1 MKKGPV
7 FGMACFTGT
16 TCVIENI
23 AMSGLDFIYL
33 DLEHT
38 NYMLDEAFEKQIMA
52 AKLHDI
58 SVLVRM
64 ADDNEVAI
72 RKVLEWGADGV
83 VIPHCKTAEM
93 ARRSVEG
100 AKFAPLGRRGGETNV
115 RAAGFGYHNFDWN
128 AYIEQQNRDTLVIP
142 MDEDFEFTDNID
154 EILDVPGIDAV
165 NFGPIDYAV
174 SKQLKIGYSMGE
186 EVHEAYKTLVA
197 KCRAKGLG
205 VLGPVVPPTQENLK
219 QAIADGYNM
228 IILGNDMWHFQKA
241 LKELVNDQVAPV
253 RKELLGVVT
262 VREMLLTAPETIID
276 TLMDTNPIHVHT
288 HDDQEEIAKMF
299 SRYDMLAMP
308 VVDSENRIVGIITI
322 DDAVDVIQ
330 DENTEDFEKMA
341 GMTPSDD
348 TYLRTPVITLA
359 KHRIIWLMVL
369 MLSAMVTGAM
379 LEYYEAAFVSIPLL
393 VTFIPQIM
401 DTGGNC
407 GSQASTMI
415 IRGLALD
422 EISPKDFTK
431 AWWKEIRV
439 ALLCSIALCSVNF
452 IRILIQYHDPQV
464 ALVVSGTLML
474 TICMAKS
481 LGCIL
486 PILAKILKL
495 DPAIMASPLITTITD
510 AFSILVYFNFALWYL
525 SDRLI

>member
-1 MKKGPV
+1 M
-7 FGMACFTGT
+7 
-16 TCVIENI
+16 I
-23 AMSGLDFIYL
+23 
-33 DLEHT
+33 DLE
-38 NYMLDEAFEKQIMA
+38 NKMDALLDEIREMIREKRYADLRDMFLPMESADIAQILEEAGPEVMPLLYRLLPKETA
-52 AKLHDI
+52 A
-58 SVLVRM
+58 
-64 ADDNEVAI
+64 EVF
-72 RKVLEWGADGV
+72 VELESESQ
-83 VIPHCKTAEM
+83 EM
-93 ARRSVEG
+93 
-100 AKFAPLGRRGGETNV
+100 LIN
-115 RAAGFGYHNFDWN
+115 GFSNT
-128 AYIEQQNRDTLVIP
+128 E
-142 MDEDFEFTDNID
+142 
-154 EILDVPGIDAV
+154 
-165 NFGPIDYAV
+165 
-174 SKQLKIGYSMGE
+174 
-186 EVHEAYKTLVA
+186 
-197 KCRAKGLG
+197 
-205 VLGPVVPPTQENLK
+205 
-219 QAIADGYNM
+219 
-228 IILGNDMWHFQKA
+228 
-241 LKELVNDQVAPV
+241 LKEVLD
-253 RKELLGVVT
+253 ELYL
-262 VREMLLTAPETIID
+262 
-276 TLMDTNPIHVHT
+276 
-288 HDDQEEIAKMF
+288 
-299 SRYDMLAMP
+299 
-308 VVDSENRIVGIITI
+308 
-322 DDAVDVIQ
+322 DDAVDIVEEMPASVVIRILDKATPEMRKSINEILKYPEDSAGSIMNMEFLSLKKDMTVEDAFKRIRRIGGELETINILYVTDPTRHLLGVLSVRDLLLAEEDDLIEEIMDPDVVWAKTTDDKEDVAQ
-330 DENTEDFEKMA
+330 ALSKYDFLAMPIVDLEKRLVGIVTVDDAMDVIEEETTEDFEKMA
-341 GMTPSDD
+341 AMLPSDKP
-348 TYLRTPVITLA
+348 YLRTGVFATWKARLP
-359 KHRIIWLMVL
+359 WLMVL

>member
-1 MKKGPV
+1 MNERVLTLLNDRQYVALRELLSDMHVADIAEV
-7 FGMACFTGT
+7 FSEIDDRDSMLRLFRLLPKETAAETFAYLEPD
-16 TCVIENI
+16 VQQNMIE
-23 AMSGLDFIYL
+23 AMTDVELRSI
-33 DLEHT
+33 
-38 NYMLDEAFEKQIMA
+38 LDEMFLDDCVDLIEEMPANVVQRVMRNTTKENRALINQYLQYPEDSAGSLMTNEYVCL
-52 AKLHDI
+52 KLG
-58 SVLVRM
+58 M
-64 ADDNEVAI
+64 
-72 RKVLEWGADGV
+72 
-83 VIPHCKTAEM
+83 
-93 ARRSVEG
+93 
-100 AKFAPLGRRGGETNV
+100 
-115 RAAGFGYHNFDWN
+115 
-128 AYIEQQNRDTLVIP
+128 
-142 MDEDFEFTDNID
+142 
-154 EILDVPGIDAV
+154 
-165 NFGPIDYAV
+165 
-174 SKQLKIGYSMGE
+174 
-186 EVHEAYKTLVA
+186 
-197 KCRAKGLG
+197 
-205 VLGPVVPPTQENLK
+205 
-219 QAIADGYNM
+219 
-228 IILGNDMWHFQKA
+228 
-241 LKELVNDQVAPV
+241 
-253 RKELLGVVT
+253 T
-262 VREMLLTAPETIID
+262 VREALAVIRRDGVDKETIETCFIATKDRKLLGEVTLREIVLADPD
-276 TLMDTNPIHVHT
+276 TLIDDIMEDYTLSVCT
-288 HDDQEEIAKMF
+288 HDDKEEVALLF
-299 SRYDMLAMP
+299 SKYDVTSLP
-308 VVDSENRIVGIITI
+308 VVDQENRLVGVITI

-525 SDRLI
+525 SGRLI

>member
-1 MKKGPV
+1 
-7 FGMACFTGT
+7 
-16 TCVIENI
+16 
-23 AMSGLDFIYL
+23 
-33 DLEHT
+33 
-38 NYMLDEAFEKQIMA
+38 
-52 AKLHDI
+52 
-58 SVLVRM
+58 
-64 ADDNEVAI
+64 
-72 RKVLEWGADGV
+72 
-83 VIPHCKTAEM
+83 
-93 ARRSVEG
+93 
-100 AKFAPLGRRGGETNV
+100 
-115 RAAGFGYHNFDWN
+115 
-128 AYIEQQNRDTLVIP
+128 
-142 MDEDFEFTDNID
+142 
-154 EILDVPGIDAV
+154 
-165 NFGPIDYAV
+165 
-174 SKQLKIGYSMGE
+174 
-186 EVHEAYKTLVA
+186 
-197 KCRAKGLG
+197 
-205 VLGPVVPPTQENLK
+205 
-219 QAIADGYNM
+219 
-228 IILGNDMWHFQKA
+228 
-241 LKELVNDQVAPV
+241 
-253 RKELLGVVT
+253 
-262 VREMLLTAPETIID
+262 
-276 TLMDTNPIHVHT
+276 
-288 HDDQEEIAKMF
+288 
-299 SRYDMLAMP
+299 
-308 VVDSENRIVGIITI
+308 
-322 DDAVDVIQ
+322 
-330 DENTEDFEKMA
+330 MA

-439 ALLCSIALCSVNF
+439 ALLCSVALCTVNF
-452 IRILIQYHDPQV
+452 IRIIIQYHDPQV
-464 ALVVSGTLML
+464 ALVVSGTLLL

-525 SDRLI
+525 PGRLG